1 MSLVLRTAAICG
13 LLANLACAGGGSG
26 SEQPAPSSR
35 GKVKIE
41 NRSSLNMD
49 IYVRK
54 TFSSPVRLGYVPA
67 SETAEFTLPAALVA
81 GSSSFRLEAR
91 PVRGAGSPE
100 VSEPFSAR
108 SGEEVFWSIP
118 PQ

>member
-1 MSLVLRTAAICG
+1 MSTVLRTAAVCL
-13 LLANLACAGGGSG
+13 LLANLACAGGSS
-26 SEQPAPSSR
+26 SEQPTPNSR

-54 TFSSPVRLGYVPA
+54 TFSSPIRLGYLPA
-67 SETAEFTLPAALVA
+67 SETREYTLPAAMVA
-81 GSSSFRLEAR
+81 GSASFRLEAR
-91 PVRGAGSPE
+91 PVRGAGSRE

-108 SGEEVFWSIP
+108 SGDEVFWSIP